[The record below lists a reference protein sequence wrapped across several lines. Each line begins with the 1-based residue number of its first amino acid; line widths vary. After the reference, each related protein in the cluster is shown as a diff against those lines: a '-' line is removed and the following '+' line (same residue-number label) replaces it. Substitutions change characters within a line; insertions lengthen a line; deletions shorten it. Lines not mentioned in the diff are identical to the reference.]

1 MHLRR
6 LKHDPRCLPAR
17 DLGCLPEERVEEV
30 DSVVVSEP
38 VDAHMS
44 IDLIVVEA
52 VLVRVDAGAEDQ
64 LREKKGEE
72 LKRGEGESW

>member
-1 MHLRR
+1 
-6 LKHDPRCLPAR
+6 
-17 DLGCLPEERVEEV
+17 
-30 DSVVVSEP
+30 
-38 VDAHMS
+38 MS